1 MKEKLYIQVKDHLL
15 SQKTFS
21 IVKNTGKPYLVTR
34 PKPEIKDIN
43 NYYESKDYQSH
54 KLNPKSIFEKF
65 YSLFRNVMLIRK
77 ERLIRVFFK
86 KPAKVLDIGSG
97 TGDFL
102 IYLKKRDCPFLKPS
116 QNLDLGNSGTGMRLL
131 LGLISG
137 LDIKATLIGDSSLSK
152 RPMMRVINPLQAM
165 GARIKSNSGMAPIY
179 LEGSE
184 IDDDFEYEM
193 PVASAQ
199 VKSSLILAS
208 IASNTSISITEPK
221 ITRDHTERMIEYFEG
236 DITYSDNKKG
246 LIRVNK
252 KTLVPKD
259 TYEIVGDF
267 SSASFIIVAALIAR
281 ESEVLIKN
289 VGLNPTRNGLLK
301 ILSMMG
307 ANIELINKRIVC
319 NEESGDI
326 LIKSSTL
333 NAIDVPDEII
343 PNIIDEIPIL
353 SIAAAFANGT
363 THIKNAS
370 ELRVKESD
378 RLDAISEGL
387 KKLKIDHKMFD
398 DGISITG
405 KNGFLDVNE
414 DINSF
419 DDHRIAMSFLIAG
432 IRSKNGIRVINCKNI
447 ETSFPNFKD
456 IMNSIGMKINAN
468 D

>member
-1 MKEKLYIQVKDHLL
+1 LNLISNKI
-15 SQKTFS
+15 SS
-21 IVKNTGKPYLVTR
+21 IRG
-34 PKPEIKDIN
+34 EIICPGD
-43 NYYESKDYQSH
+43 
-54 KLNPKSIFEKF
+54 KSISQRILILG
-65 YSLFRNVMLIRK
+65 SLLNCKMKIKGFLNSHDPNSTLNA
-77 ERLIRVFFK
+77 LNT
-86 KPAKVLDIGSG
+86 IGAHIENDEG
-97 TGDFL
+97 I
-102 IYLKKRDCPFLKPS
+102 IYLKKRNCPFLESS

-165 GARIKSNSGMAPIY
+165 GARIKSNSGKAPIY

-184 IDDDFEYEM
+184 IDGDFEYEM

-208 IASNTSISITEPK
+208 IASNTSISIIEPK

-267 SSASFIIVAALIAR
+267 SSASFIIVAALIAH

-307 ANIELINKRIVC
+307 ANIELKNKRVVC

-378 RLDAISEGL
+378 RLDAISDGL

-432 IRSKNGIRVINCKNI
+432 IRSKNGIRVINCNNI

>member
-1 MKEKLYIQVKDHLL
+1 MNLISNKI
-15 SQKTFS
+15 SS
-21 IVKNTGKPYLVTR
+21 ISG
-34 PKPEIKDIN
+34 EIICPGD
-43 NYYESKDYQSH
+43 
-54 KLNPKSIFEKF
+54 KSISQRILILGSLLNCKMKIKGFLNSHDPNSTLNALNTIGAHIEKDEG
-65 YSLFRNVMLIRK
+65 I
-77 ERLIRVFFK
+77 
-86 KPAKVLDIGSG
+86 
-97 TGDFL
+97 

-165 GARIKSNSGMAPIY
+165 GARIKSNSGKAPIY

-184 IDDDFEYEM
+184 IYGDFEYEM